1 MQVISVK
8 KINDIISKYHP
19 NYQLK
24 KPINLNI
31 FKECF
36 QDISLLKVNPELK
49 CYDRLEFLGDSILH
63 LIISDYLFKRY
74 IDQDRGFLTKLKISI
89 EKNRSFVE
97 FSKIIGIKNY
107 IQVYNTSITD
117 DMIEDVFES
126 FIAGIYITM
135 DYSYDDVYIFFV
147 NLIESTK
154 DIAYILNY
162 DDNMKDILLRVYHQK
177 NWKFP
182 TYEKSND
189 KNIQTNQ
196 CCRIVRDDDGNIIG
210 RGLGNNVLEAE
221 QEASRKALISLGVIV
236 NGEIDHNWT
245 DRIKKEI
252 EEEEEDDEK
261 SPYPLYN
268 VKNKLF
274 SPKVLEKFGKVYDI
288 KFDTK
293 NIDEN
298 LLLEALTH
306 KLYVIRPNLNIKIPE
321 KCVPLQPKSNDRLR
335 YIGGFVLHFVIA
347 EFVFNQFPNASEGD
361 LTNLRSK
368 LKNKDTIF
376 KLFKKCELDMYALIS
391 TKIEVMHGRNNV
403 NIMGSCF
410 IALMGA
416 IYLLYGIKQTSLLIT
431 NIIKKYI
438 SLEKLMNTET
448 NYKEMLATLF
458 KTKKYGDPN
467 YKIIAEHGP
476 DHAKKYEI
484 GLLFNGTYISK
495 SIESSKKKAEM
506 KTAKLAL
513 KYFNEK

>member
-1 MQVISVK
+1 MQVITVK

-19 NYQLK
+19 TYQLK
-24 KPINLNI
+24 KPIDINI

-36 QDISLLKVNPELK
+36 QDISLLKLYPDLK

-74 IDQDRGFLTKLKISI
+74 PDQDRGFLTKLKISI

-107 IQVYNTSITD
+107 IQVYNSLITD

-135 DYSYDDVYIFFV
+135 DYNYEDVYIFFV

-182 TYEKSND
+182 TYEKVND
-189 KNIQTNQ
+189 LSQV
-196 CCRIVRDDDGNIIG
+196 CRIVRDNDGNIIG
-210 RGLGNNVLEAE
+210 KGFGINVLEAE
-221 QEASRKALISLGVIV
+221 QNASKQALIALGVIE

-245 DRIKKEI
+245 DRIKKEV
-252 EEEEEDDEK
+252 EEDEQDEEK

-268 VKNKLF
+268 IKNKLF
-274 SPKVLEKFGKVYDI
+274 SPIILEKFGKKYDI

-293 NIDEN
+293 NIDGSI
-298 LLLEALTH
+298 LLEALTH
-306 KLYVIRPNLNIKIPE
+306 KLYVIRPNLNLKLPD

-347 EFVFNQFPNASEGD
+347 EFVYNYFPNASEGE

-391 TKIEVMHGRNNV
+391 TKIEVMHGRDNV

-416 IYLLYGIKQTSLLIT
+416 IYLLYGIKQTSLLII

-448 NYKEMLATLF
+448 NYKEMLSSYF
-458 KTKKYGDPN
+458 KNNRYGEPN
-467 YKIIAEHGP
+467 YRLIAEHGP

-484 GLLFNGTYISK
+484 GLWFNGNYISK

-506 KTAKLAL
+506 KTAKMAL
-513 KYFNEK
+513 KYFNN